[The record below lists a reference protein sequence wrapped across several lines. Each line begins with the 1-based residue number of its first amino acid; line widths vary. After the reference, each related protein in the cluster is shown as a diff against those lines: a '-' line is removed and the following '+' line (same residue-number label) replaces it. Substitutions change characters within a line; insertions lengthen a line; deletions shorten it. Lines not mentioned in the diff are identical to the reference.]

1 MHVFY
6 SKQAY
11 KKILSFLNYESVN
24 HHSSPNQMSLKL
36 RLNILITLLLLGIL
50 ILGGIFSLNNARQ
63 NAIAEIRSA
72 EKLVLYLLEDAT
84 IKNKN
89 IQHIDKNTFKL
100 QYLGHMRHIR
110 IELIDNQGKL
120 IDTNASKFGPIENDA
135 PQLFITILNS
145 LSSKWESSLLP
156 LFYDGKQLGSLIITP
171 DPSYEYAEK
180 WKQLKALMTLVLLF
194 FVLVNVTVTWV
205 VSLALKPTEKIY
217 AALNDLE
224 DGNLE
229 TRLPPFKTVELERIG
244 QKFNEMVAQLQYS
257 IQQNHRLSQELINL
271 QEEERKKLARDL
283 HDEFGQCLTAIN
295 TDATVIMRA
304 SENKYPELKNSA
316 LAISEL
322 SKHLIELVRG
332 LLQTL
337 RPSVLDELGLQS
349 ALEDLIITWK
359 KRYPNIEV
367 QHFLELDDQVFS
379 DQINIAIFRL
389 IQEAL
394 TNITKHAQATR
405 VTITLEKQTDQNSS
419 FIYIRIDDN
428 GIGLDQSQKFGLGLP
443 GMKERIVGIDGK
455 INFTSQH
462 GTTIEA
468 WIPIK

>member
-1 MHVFY
+1 
-6 SKQAY
+6 
-11 KKILSFLNYESVN
+11 
-24 HHSSPNQMSLKL
+24 MSLKL

-89 IQHIDKNTFKL
+89 IQYIDRHTFNL

-110 IELIDNQGKL
+110 IELIDPQGKL
-120 IDTNASKFGPIENDA
+120 IDTNATKFDALEDEA
-135 PQLFITILNS
+135 PQLFVTLLNS
-145 LSSKWESSLLP
+145 LSAKWESSTLP
-156 LFYDGKQLGSLIITP
+156 LFYDGQKLGSLIITP

-194 FVLVNVTVTWV
+194 FVLVNITVSWV

-217 AALNDLE
+217 AALKDLE
-224 DGNLE
+224 DGNLD

-244 QKFNEMVAQLQYS
+244 HKFNEMVAQLQSS

-271 QEEERKKLARDL
+271 QEQERKKLARDL

-304 SENKYPELKNSA
+304 ADKKYPELTQSA
-316 LAISEL
+316 QAINKL
-322 SKHLIELVRG
+322 SKHLMELVRG

-349 ALEDLIITWK
+349 ALEDLILPWK
-359 KRYPNIEV
+359 KRYPHIHV
-367 QHFLELDDQVFS
+367 QYDLNLDNQVFS
-379 DQINIAIFRL
+379 DQINIAVYRL

-394 TNITKHAQATR
+394 TNITKHARATQVNIAVQLLTQADNA
-405 VTITLEKQTDQNSS
+405 L
-419 FIYIRIDDN
+419 IYIRIEDN
-428 GIGLDQSQKFGLGLP
+428 GIGLNQSQKFGLGLP
-443 GMKERIVGIDGK
+443 GMKERIVGLDGK

>member
-1 MHVFY
+1 
-6 SKQAY
+6 
-11 KKILSFLNYESVN
+11 
-24 HHSSPNQMSLKL
+24 MSLKL

-89 IQHIDKNTFKL
+89 IRHVDKNTFNL

-110 IELIDNQGKL
+110 IEM
-120 IDTNASKFGPIENDA
+120 IDTEGKQIDSNSAKFSEIEDEA
-135 PQLFITILNS
+135 PYLFVKILNH
-145 LSSKWESSLLP
+145 LSSKWESSTLP

-180 WKQLKALMTLVLLF
+180 WKQLKALMSLVFLF
-194 FVLVNVTVTWV
+194 FVLVNITVTWV

-217 AALNDLE
+217 AALKDLE
-224 DGNLE
+224 DGNLD

-244 QKFNEMVAQLQYS
+244 QKFNEMVAQLQSS

-304 SENKYPELKNSA
+304 SENKYPELKHSA

-322 SKHLIELVRG
+322 SKHLMELVRG

-349 ALEDLIITWK
+349 ALEDLIIPWK
-359 KRYPNIEV
+359 KRHTDIDV
-367 QHFLELDDQVFS
+367 QYHLDLDNHLFN
-379 DQINIAIFRL
+379 DQINIAAYRL
-389 IQEAL
+389 LQEAL
-394 TNITKHAQATR
+394 TNITKHALATK
-405 VTITLEKQTDQNSS
+405 VTIAVNIESRAKQKWIHI
-419 FIYIRIDDN
+419 FIEDN
-428 GIGLDQSQKFGLGLP
+428 GVGLNSTQTFGLGLP
-443 GMKERIVGIDGK
+443 GMKERIVGLDGK
-455 INFTSQH
+455 INFTSQD